1 MAQRSLVAFT
11 RYTFPAYKPAAHHE
25 LVAEKLEAVARGEIK
40 RLLIFMPPRHGKS
53 ELASRRFPAWFLGAN
68 PSQHIIA
75 ASYNADF
82 ASDFGRDVR
91 NIVDSQRYRAL
102 FSTRLSADSTAANRW
117 HTNGGGMYVA
127 AGIGTATTGR
137 GAHILLIDDPIKDR
151 ETADSEIEREK
162 HWRWYQSTAYTRLE
176 NDVADLTGDDEL
188 WAELQR
194 DIATGHAQPFEGA
207 IVGIGTRWNDDDLFG
222 RLLEAQGKGGDQ
234 WEVLELPAILNE
246 GKPDER
252 ALWPA
257 KFPLERLEQIRG
269 VIGSRDWS
277 ALYQQKPAPDEGLY
291 FKRDWFRWY
300 DERPKHLRI
309 YGASDYAVTDGEGD
323 YTVHLVAG
331 IDPDDNIYVL
341 DVWRKQTNSDVWVES
356 WLDLVRTNKPLLWA
370 EEKGQIVKS
379 IGPFLEKRMLE
390 TKTYC
395 RREGLTSAA
404 DKPTHSRSIQARA
417 SMGKVYLPRGAPW
430 LTDFLSELLTFP
442 AGRTDDQVDAFG
454 KIGRLL
460 DEMVPASVPKE
471 KPKVRVKDVYERA
484 GGRESDSYKTI

>member
-1 MAQRSLVAFT
+1 MTV
-11 RYTFPAYKPAAHHE
+11 
-25 LVAEKLEAVARGEIK
+25 
-40 RLLIFMPPRHGKS
+40 
-53 ELASRRFPAWFLGAN
+53 
-68 PSQHIIA
+68 
-75 ASYNADF
+75 
-82 ASDFGRDVR
+82 
-91 NIVDSQRYRAL
+91 
-102 FSTRLSADSTAANRW
+102 
-117 HTNGGGMYVA
+117 
-127 AGIGTATTGR
+127 
-137 GAHILLIDDPIKDR
+137 
-151 ETADSEIEREK
+151 
-162 HWRWYQSTAYTRLE
+162 
-176 NDVADLTGDDEL
+176 
-188 WAELQR
+188 LQ
-194 DIATGHAQPFEGA
+194 
-207 IVGIGTRWNDDDLFG
+207 
-222 RLLEAQGKGGDQ
+222 
-234 WEVLELPAILNE
+234 LPAIAE
-246 GKPDER
+246 GR
-252 ALWPA
+252 GALWPA
-257 KFPLERLEQIRG
+257 KYPLEKLEQIRS
-269 VIGSRDWS
+269 VIGERDWS

-309 YGASDYAVTDGEGD
+309 YGASDYAVTDGGGD

-331 IDPDDNIYVL
+331 VDPDDNIYVL

-417 SMGKVYLPRGAPW
+417 SMGKVYLPRNAPW

-460 DEMVPASVPKE
+460 DEMIPAHVPKE
-471 KPKVRVKDVYERA
+471 KPKARVKDVYERA
-484 GGRESDSYKTI
+484 GGQESDGYRTI